1 MQTAFAKYLQAY
13 FNLWYGAQLRNIHIL
28 FSATFLFKKKKKKA
42 ASYFTKILIFFIRSR
57 FPGALFR
64 CSCWPRITM

>member
-28 FSATFLFKKKKKKA
+28 FSATFLFKKNKKKLH
-42 ASYFTKILIFFIRSR
+42 LISPKSWFSSFVPG
-57 FPGALFR
+57 FPGRSFDAAVGR
-64 CSCWPRITM
+64 E